1 MLFICH
7 AVTLSKMFSFL
18 SFLSSVFPLVLATYI
33 FSKHGSYPNFVL
45 IYRKI
50 SNIFPGICCV
60 DAKEGDRQGCFN
72 NWEVKDVLFTKQEN
86 LESRYSI
93 IANTV
98 FVQPQAKIWG
108 CIFTCKY
115 NGPGISPLAL
125 WCVDTSE
132 LRIRQLNWLTL
143 WNCVTA
149 SKQVVASQAS

>member
-1 MLFICH
+1 MRSHWVKCSLFFLFFLLFFHLYWLLTNSANMGAIQILC
-7 AVTLSKMFSFL
+7 LSTEKYQTS
-18 SFLSSVFPLVLATYI
+18 
-33 FSKHGSYPNFVL
+33 
-45 IYRKI
+45 
-50 SNIFPGICCV
+50 FPGICCV
-60 DAKEGDRQGCFN
+60 DAKEGDCQGCCN

-149 SKQVVASQAS
+149 SKQVVVSQAS